1 MHAFYL
7 LRDTCT
13 NGEGIKNSIIKQL
26 PSGPILMGI
35 ISLFLDAFG
44 CPLLGTEVYQVE
56 EGT

>member
-13 NGEGIKNSIIKQL
+13 NGEEIKNSIIKQL
-26 PSGPILMGI
+26 PSGLILTGI

-44 CPLLGTEVYQVE
+44 GPLLGTEVYQVE
-56 EGT
+56 EPT

>member
-13 NGEGIKNSIIKQL
+13 NGEEIKNNIIKQL
-26 PSGPILMGI
+26 PSGLILTGT

-44 CPLLGTEVYQVE
+44 GPLLGTEVYQVE
-56 EGT
+56 EPT